1 MTASFETE
9 PFSALLMGDESLT
22 IACGDMLLAGGHRI
36 AAVITRD
43 DAVRAWAEGQ
53 GLVLC
58 RDAEDLLPMGLAVDW
73 LLSIANLRLI
83 PQTVLA
89 LPTRGAVNFHDGPL
103 PRYAGLNTPAWA
115 IINGEAQ
122 HGVSWHLIE
131 AGVDTGDLLAQ
142 REVEIAP
149 DETAFSL
156 NSKCYAAGME
166 SFGAVLAQLESGK
179 LQSTAQ
185 DLSQRSYFA
194 KDKRPE
200 NGGLIDFTKSA
211 GEISALVRGLDF
223 GAYWNPLTTAKL
235 AGAVG
240 AVLAVSRVEVLA
252 GQGGTPGE
260 VVDVDSTRVVVAA
273 RDAHIALYDLR
284 DMAGESIAPV
294 QFFAPGDKVPHTA
307 GSAPASAEEAHW
319 RRALTG
325 FDALPVPLATA
336 SERATTWAER
346 EIALP
351 QGSDLSQQAAA
362 AALVALRSAGATEG
376 GIALS
381 REGEPAP
388 LIGDWLPITIAAEAG
403 LPVAELLAQ
412 VEPQLA
418 RAKGTAGF
426 ARDLPLRDPAIETL
440 GPPDFAISFNSEPLA
455 GAALTLCLGAG
466 GARLFADSTRLADAA
481 IDLLAARLEAAFA
494 NISEAADCGTLWAL
508 PETEA
513 QLLTRVNATTRD
525 YDPLTIHAA
534 FEAQVA
540 RTPEA
545 PALVFEG
552 DTLSYAALNARANQ
566 LAHVLGDMGA
576 GPGMPVALC
585 VARGVDLLVG
595 TLGILKAGAAYVP
608 LDPAYPADRLAHYLS
623 DSGAAVVVTQ
633 SALSP
638 SLPSQ
643 DAQVLEMDRD
653 PRLATASDVNPA
665 ANAGPDDLAYL
676 IYTSGSTGTPKG
688 VMVSHGNVA
697 NFFAGM
703 DDRIDHEAGAVWL
716 AVTSLSFDISV
727 LELFW

>member
-1 MTASFETE
+1 MTASFKTE

-43 DAVRAWAEGQ
+43 DAVRAWAEGL

-115 IINGEAQ
+115 IINGEVR

-142 REVEIAP
+142 REAEIAP

-179 LQSTAQ
+179 LQGTAQ

-235 AGAVG
+235 AGAAG
-240 AVLAVSRVEVLA
+240 AVLAVSRAEVLA

-284 DMAGESIAPV
+284 DMAGESIAPA
-294 QFFAPGDKVPHTA
+294 QFFAPADKVPHTA
-307 GSAPASAEEAHW
+307 GRAPASAEEAHW

-336 SERATTWAER
+336 AETAATWAER

-418 RAKGTAGF
+418 RAKGAAGF

-440 GPPDFAISFNSEPLA
+440 GPPDFA
-455 GAALTLCLGAG
+455 
-466 GARLFADSTRLADAA
+466 
-481 IDLLAARLEAAFA
+481 
-494 NISEAADCGTLWAL
+494 
-508 PETEA
+508 
-513 QLLTRVNATTRD
+513 
-525 YDPLTIHAA
+525 
-534 FEAQVA
+534 
-540 RTPEA
+540 
-545 PALVFEG
+545 
-552 DTLSYAALNARANQ
+552 
-566 LAHVLGDMGA
+566 
-576 GPGMPVALC
+576 
-585 VARGVDLLVG
+585 
-595 TLGILKAGAAYVP
+595 
-608 LDPAYPADRLAHYLS
+608 
-623 DSGAAVVVTQ
+623 
-633 SALSP
+633 
-638 SLPSQ
+638 
-643 DAQVLEMDRD
+643 
-653 PRLATASDVNPA
+653 
-665 ANAGPDDLAYL
+665 
-676 IYTSGSTGTPKG
+676 
-688 VMVSHGNVA
+688 
-697 NFFAGM
+697 
-703 DDRIDHEAGAVWL
+703 
-716 AVTSLSFDISV
+716 
-727 LELFW
+727 

>member
-43 DAVRAWAEGQ
+43 DAVREWAEGL

-58 RDAEDLLPMGLAVDW
+58 RDAEDLLPMGLAADW

-131 AGVDTGDLLAQ
+131 AGVDTGNLLAQ

-179 LQSTAQ
+179 LQGTAQ

-235 AGAVG
+235 ASAAG
-240 AVLAVSRVEVLA
+240 AVLAVSRAEVLA
-252 GQGGTPGE
+252 GQGGTAGE

-284 DMAGESIAPV
+284 DMAGESIAPA
-294 QFFAPGDKVPHTA
+294 QFFAPADKVPHTA
-307 GSAPASAEEAHW
+307 GRAPAAAEEAHW

-336 SERATTWAER
+336 AETAATWAER

-388 LIGDWLPITIAAEAG
+388 LIGDWLPVTIAAEAG
-403 LPVAELLAQ
+403 LPVAELIAQ

-418 RAKGTAGF
+418 RAKDAAGF
-426 ARDLPLRDPAIETL
+426 ARDLPLRDPAIEAL
-440 GPPDFAISFNSEPLA
+440 GTPDFALSFNSEPLA

-466 GARLFADSTRLADAA
+466 GARL
-481 IDLLAARLEAAFA
+481 
-494 NISEAADCGTLWAL
+494 
-508 PETEA
+508 
-513 QLLTRVNATTRD
+513 
-525 YDPLTIHAA
+525 
-534 FEAQVA
+534 
-540 RTPEA
+540 
-545 PALVFEG
+545 
-552 DTLSYAALNARANQ
+552 
-566 LAHVLGDMGA
+566 
-576 GPGMPVALC
+576 
-585 VARGVDLLVG
+585 
-595 TLGILKAGAAYVP
+595 
-608 LDPAYPADRLAHYLS
+608 
-623 DSGAAVVVTQ
+623 
-633 SALSP
+633 
-638 SLPSQ
+638 
-643 DAQVLEMDRD
+643 
-653 PRLATASDVNPA
+653 
-665 ANAGPDDLAYL
+665 
-676 IYTSGSTGTPKG
+676 
-688 VMVSHGNVA
+688 
-697 NFFAGM
+697 
-703 DDRIDHEAGAVWL
+703 
-716 AVTSLSFDISV
+716 
-727 LELFW
+727 